1 MKVTSAAKALFL
13 NGKNNHCSFVASRS
27 EPGTAEFMRKSGRM
41 NMDPEQQHQQP
52 EQHHHHHHHHRHH
65 RRKVMMRV
73 IWSLIGILALVA
85 LFFVGMAWRN
95 VRVATNTM
103 YSPSGIKTDL
113 PKKLKDKQPINVLL
127 LGTDTGAL
135 GRSYKGRTDTIMMM
149 TVNPKQGKTT
159 IVSLPRDMKVNLPD
173 YADESPAKINAAYT
187 YGGVKETIKTIQKYY
202 QVPIDGYLLVNMG
215 GLEKAINQ
223 IGGVEV
229 TSPLTFDYEGYHFTK
244 GKTYHMDGDK
254 ALAFSRMR
262 YDDPDGDYG
271 RQKRQRIIIMA
282 LLKKTAS
289 YKAILNQKFL
299 NSIASESQTDFSLS
313 DMTKVALD
321 YRNATKTVKSDHA
334 QGRSQNIDG
343 ESFEVVPSNEMQRI
357 SNEIRTALGLNTVNL
372 TEND

>member
-1 MKVTSAAKALFL
+1 
-13 NGKNNHCSFVASRS
+13 
-27 EPGTAEFMRKSGRM
+27 
-41 NMDPEQQHQQP
+41 
-52 EQHHHHHHHHRHH
+52 
-65 RRKVMMRV
+65 MMMV
-73 IWSLIGILALVA
+73 IWSVIGILVVVA
-85 LFFVGMAWRN
+85 LIFVGMAWRN

-103 YSPSGIKTDL
+103 YSPTGMKTDL
-113 PKKLKDKQPINVLL
+113 PKKLQAKKPINVLL

-135 GRSYKGRTDTIMMM
+135 GRDYKGRTDTIMMM
-149 TVNPKQGKTT
+149 VVNPKQHKTT
-159 IVSLPRDMKVNLPD
+159 IVSLPRDMKVNLPG
-173 YADESPAKINAAYT
+173 YEDESPAKINAAYT
-187 YGGVKETIKTIQKYY
+187 YGGVQETIKTIQKYY
-202 QVPIDGYLLVNMG
+202 KTPVDGYLLVNMG
-215 GLEKAINQ
+215 GMEKAINQ
-223 IGGVEV
+223 VGGVEV

-244 GKTYHMDGDK
+244 GMTYTMNGKK

-343 ESFEVVPSNEMQRI
+343 QSFEVVPSDEMQRI

>member
-13 NGKNNHCSFVASRS
+13 NGKNHHLSFVASRS
-27 EPGTAEFMRKSGRM
+27 VVGTAEFMRRSGRIK
-41 NMDPEQQHQQP
+41 MDPEQQYQQP
-52 EQHHHHHHHHRHH
+52 EHHHHHHHHHRHH

-113 PKKLKDKQPINVLL
+113 PKKLKAKQPINVLL

-149 TVNPKQGKTT
+149 TVNPKQEKTT

-223 IGGVEV
+223 IGGVDV

-244 GKTYHMDGDK
+244 GTTYHMNGKK

-289 YKAILNQKFL
+289 YKAILNQAFL

-313 DMTKVALD
+313 DMTKVAMN
-321 YRNATKTVKSDHA
+321 YRSATKTVKADHA
-334 QGRSQNIDG
+334 QGRGQNIDG
-343 ESFEVVPSNEMQRI
+343 QAFEVVPSNEMQRI
-357 SNEIRTALGLNTVNL
+357 SNEIRTALGLSTVNL

>member
-1 MKVTSAAKALFL
+1 
-13 NGKNNHCSFVASRS
+13 
-27 EPGTAEFMRKSGRM
+27 
-41 NMDPEQQHQQP
+41 MDPEQQYQQP
-52 EQHHHHHHHHRHH
+52 EHHHHHHRHHRHH

-73 IWSLIGILALVA
+73 IWALIGILALVA

-113 PKKLKDKQPINVLL
+113 PKKLKAKQPINVLL

-223 IGGVEV
+223 VGGVEV

-244 GKTYHMDGDK
+244 GTTYTMNGKK

-289 YKAILNQKFL
+289 YKAILNQAFL
-299 NSIASESQTDFSLS
+299 NSIANESQTDFSLK
-313 DMTKVALD
+313 DMTKVAMN
-321 YRNATKTVKSDHA
+321 YRDATKTVKSDHA
-334 QGRSQNIDG
+334 QGHGENIDG
-343 ESFEVVPSNEMQRI
+343 QAFEVVPSNEMQRI

>member
-1 MKVTSAAKALFL
+1 
-13 NGKNNHCSFVASRS
+13 
-27 EPGTAEFMRKSGRM
+27 
-41 NMDPEQQHQQP
+41 MDPEQQYQQP
-52 EQHHHHHHHHRHH
+52 EHHHHHHHHHRHH

-73 IWSLIGILALVA
+73 IWALIGILALVA

-113 PKKLKDKQPINVLL
+113 PKKLKAKQPINVLL

-187 YGGVKETIKTIQKYY
+187 YGGVKEAIKTIQKYY

-223 IGGVEV
+223 VGGVEV

-244 GKTYHMDGDK
+244 GTTYTMNGKK

-343 ESFEVVPSNEMQRI
+343 QSFEVVPSNEMQRI

>member
-1 MKVTSAAKALFL
+1 
-13 NGKNNHCSFVASRS
+13 
-27 EPGTAEFMRKSGRM
+27 
-41 NMDPEQQHQQP
+41 MDPEQQQYQP
-52 EQHHHHHHHHRHH
+52 EHHHHHHHHHRHH

-113 PKKLKDKQPINVLL
+113 PKKLKAKQPISVLL

-202 QVPIDGYLLVNMG
+202 QVPIDGYLLANMG
-215 GLEKAINQ
+215 GLKKAINQ

-343 ESFEVVPSNEMQRI
+343 QSFEVVPSDEMQRI